1 MKILQVCPAF
11 YPAISIGGP
20 IFTILSLQHVLA
32 KKGNT
37 VDVIATPLG
46 LTPQEKVS
54 LTFDKP
60 MPMPMPMPS
69 LGHITYQHYY
79 GYPHFTFSPG
89 TLFWLLKYINNYQVV
104 ILHGVWNFPIFV
116 SALVC
121 RFRKVPYIIYPHG
134 TLYQETLELRS
145 SFIKKVF
152 LMLFV
157 KGILK
162 NAKRVIFTTQDE
174 SIKVTKFLNIHLASF
189 IMPNIVRT
197 AEFSLLPAKGAFRKK
212 HNISSETL
220 LLLHYGRISKKKGL
234 EFTIQALAKLSF
246 EFPDIILAII
256 GGDEEGYRTVVER
269 CAESFGV
276 LDNVIFTGLVQRDE
290 GIQAMV
296 DADVFVL
303 PSLSENFGMAV
314 VEAMQCNLPV
324 VLSDNVGIAPDISK
338 AGAGLMVSLSA
349 ENERLIEAIAGLL
362 RNPEERI
369 NLGNKGK
376 QFAIDHYDEKAVSSI
391 VDELLALI

>member
-20 IFTILSLQHVLA
+20 IFTVLSLQHVLA
-32 KKGNT
+32 KKSKT
-37 VDVIATPLG
+37 VDVITTPLG
-46 LTPQEKVS
+46 LTPQEKAS
-54 LTFDKP
+54 LTFDIL
-60 MPMPMPMPS
+60 MPMPMPM
-69 LGHITYQHYY
+69 LGQIIYQQYY
-79 GYPHFTFSPG
+79 GYPHFTFSPR
-89 TLFWLLKYINNYQVV
+89 TLFWLLKHIDNYQCA
-104 ILHGVWNFPIFV
+104 ILHGVWNFPV
-116 SALVC
+116 LVAALVC
-121 RFRKVPYIIYPHG
+121 RFRKVPYIIFPHG
-134 TLYQETLELRS
+134 TLYQETVELRS

-174 SIKVTKFLNIHLASF
+174 RIKVTKFLNINLASF
-189 IMPNIVRT
+189 IIPNIVRT
-197 AEFSLLPAKGAFRKK
+197 AEFSLLPEKGSFRKK

-234 EFTIQALAKLSF
+234 EFTIQALAKLRL
-246 EFPDIILAII
+246 EFPNIALAIV
-256 GGDEEGYRTVVER
+256 GGDEEGYRTIVER
-269 CAESFGV
+269 CAESFDV
-276 LDNVIFTGLVQRDE
+276 LDKVIFTGLVQRDE

-338 AGAGLMVSLSA
+338 AVAGLMVSLSA
-349 ENERLIEAIAGLL
+349 ENEPLIEAIAGLL
-362 RNPEERI
+362 RNPEERH
-369 NLGNKGK
+369 NLGKKGK
-376 QFAIDHYDEKAVSSI
+376 QFAMDHYDEKAVTSI
-391 VDELLALI
+391 VDELLASI